1 MDTVT
6 SSDGTIIAFERFGEG
21 PPVVLVG
28 PGPSWYGP
36 LAAELSEHFTV
47 FDYDRRGRGES
58 GDTTPYAVERE
69 IEDLGAI
76 IAEAGGSASVYGHSA
91 GAALALRAAAHGLPI
106 DGLVLH
112 EPPYASEDDEEGKRA
127 SRELAA
133 TFKKLLA
140 KGRRGDAIA
149 HVFNN
154 TGLPGTMAE
163 DLMPPEAVEALSRDE
178 GVLAMAHTFAYDLE
192 ITGSSTDGA
201 APTNTARAVPIP
213 TLVLDDGA
221 DYPWVIEASRRLA
234 HALPKGRH
242 VVLKSR
248 DPEEL
253 YADPEVLAQAVAGFL
268 TDRDD
273 GPVRAGR

>member
-1 MDTVT
+1 MDRAT
-6 SSDGTIIAFERFGEG
+6 SGDGTAIAFDRFGEG

-36 LAAELSEHFTV
+36 LAAELAEHFTV
-47 FDYDRRGRGES
+47 FNYDRRGRGES
-58 GDTTPYAVERE
+58 GDTAPYAVERE

-91 GAALALRAAAHGLPI
+91 GAALALRAAAHDHPI
-106 DGLVLH
+106 HGLVLH
-112 EPPYASEDDEEGKRA
+112 EPPYAPEDDEEERA

-133 TFKKLLA
+133 SLKKLLA
-140 KGRRGDAIA
+140 EGRRGDAIA

-154 TGLPGTMAE
+154 TGLPREMAE

-178 GVLAMAHTFAYDLE
+178 GVLAMAHTFVYDLE
-192 ITGSSTDGA
+192 IMGNSADGT
-201 APTNTARAVPIP
+201 APTDTASAVPIP
-213 TLVLDDGA
+213 TLVLNDGA
-221 DYPWVIEASRRLA
+221 DYPWAIEAGRRLA
-234 HALPKGRH
+234 RALPKGRH
-242 VVLKSR
+242 VLLKSR

-253 YADPEVLAQAVAGFL
+253 YARPEVLAQTVAEFL

-273 GPVRAGR
+273 GPVRARR